1 MINKAD
7 ILNGEFLKQFKNS
20 KDFSSFMEE
29 LYVRGTEKM
38 LEGDLD
44 QHLGYE
50 KHAPA
55 GRNSGNSRNGKTLKT
70 LKSKYGAVKIEVPR
84 DRASTFDPV
93 VVPKRRSLAEGIE
106 EVVISL
112 YAKGMS
118 TRDMEE
124 QLRELYGFNLSES
137 SISNITAKISEDIL
151 EWQQR
156 PLEAIYC
163 IVWLDGIVFKVRH
176 NGKIINKTVYLAVG
190 LNTQG
195 RKELLGLWLA
205 ETESAAFWMSVL
217 TDIKARGVE
226 DVLITCSDNLCG
238 FTQAIK
244 SIFPQAATQ
253 ICVVHQIRNSCR
265 YVVWKDKKAFTTD
278 LKAIYQAPNRE
289 IAAIALEQLEQN
301 WGSKYAYAIKS
312 WRANWEELTVFFD
325 FPLEIRRIIYTT
337 NLIENLNGKIRKY
350 TKAKGAF
357 PDDNSVKKA
366 VFLALR
372 EITKKWT
379 QPQQNWGIILNQFVT
394 LFPDRCKFD

>member
-1 MINKAD
+1 MISQED
-7 ILNGEFLKQFKNS
+7 FLNAEFLKQFKNS
-20 KDFSSFMEE
+20 KDFASFMEE

-38 LEGDLD
+38 LEAELD

-50 KHAPA
+50 KHAPE
-55 GRNSGNSRNGKTLKT
+55 GRNTGNSRNGKTSKT
-70 LKSKYGAVKIEVPR
+70 LKSKYGAVGIKVPR
-84 DRASTFDPV
+84 DRASTFEPV
-93 VVPKRRSLAEGIE
+93 VVPKRRNLAEGIE
-106 EVVISL
+106 ELVISL

-118 TRDMEE
+118 TRDIEE
-124 QLRELYGFNLSES
+124 QLREIYQFNLSES
-137 SISNITAKISEDIL
+137 AISNITSKIQEDIL

-156 PLEAIYC
+156 PLEQVYC

-176 NGKIINKTVYLAVG
+176 NGKVINKTVYLAVG
-190 LNTQG
+190 LTTKG
-195 RKELLGLWLA
+195 KKELLGLWLA

-226 DVLITCSDNLCG
+226 DLLISCSDNLTG
-238 FTQAIK
+238 FAQAIR
-244 SIFPQAATQ
+244 SVFPQAATQ
-253 ICVVHQIRNSCR
+253 VCVVHQIRNSCR

-289 IAAIALEQLEQN
+289 LAAVALEQLEQN

-312 WRANWEELTVFFD
+312 WRTNWEELTVFFD

-350 TKAKGAF
+350 TKGKGAF
-357 PDDNSVKKA
+357 PDDNAVKKA

-379 QPQQNWGIILNQFVT
+379 QPIQNWGIILNQFVT
-394 LFPDRCKFD
+394 LFPDRCKL